1 MGTDVRSVGE
11 VAGRAPSEMFLST
24 KQPYD
29 TGNLQ
34 ISELSIFTYYQFGVS
49 PVFVVDETPSPMN
62 AQARIA
68 RFFLFSGVDIPGLLM
83 AEKGYVKLAKGTNTP
98 FQIGSK
104 VVDDLMLGLD
114 ESLVKSKTSHYS
126 FCGHPNIKR
135 AHLKSTCEY
144 CGTSNIQGLLK
155 KARGF

>member
-1 MGTDVRSVGE
+1 MS
-11 VAGRAPSEMFLST
+11 
-24 KQPYD
+24 
-29 TGNLQ
+29 
-34 ISELSIFTYYQFGVS
+34 SIQLVLY
-49 PVFVVDETPSPMN
+49 
-62 AQARIA
+62 A
-68 RFFLFSGVDIPGLLM
+68 
-83 AEKGYVKLAKGTNTP
+83 GYVKLAKGTNTL

-114 ESLVKSKTSHYS
+114 ESLVKSKTSHCS

-155 KARGF
+155 KARVF

>member
-1 MGTDVRSVGE
+1 MACKGLGLRRLVVLSEVPVRT
-11 VAGRAPSEMFLST
+11 R
-24 KQPYD
+24 YW
-29 TGNLQ
+29 
-34 ISELSIFTYYQFGVS
+34 IC
-49 PVFVVDETPSPMN
+49 
-62 AQARIA
+62 
-68 RFFLFSGVDIPGLLM
+68 
-83 AEKGYVKLAKGTNTP
+83 YVKLAKGTNTP

-114 ESLVKSKTSHYS
+114 ESLVKSKTSHCS

-135 AHLKSTCEY
+135 AHLKPTCEY